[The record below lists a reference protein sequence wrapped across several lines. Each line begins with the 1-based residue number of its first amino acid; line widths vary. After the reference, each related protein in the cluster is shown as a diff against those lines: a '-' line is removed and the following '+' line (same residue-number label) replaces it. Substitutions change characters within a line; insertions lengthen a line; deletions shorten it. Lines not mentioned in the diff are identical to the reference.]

1 MVPTTAFLPCA
12 QDDAVRRDYQAWLH
26 SARLADAIAE
36 VEVLKAEAAAVLD
49 KHLTKTADQVR
60 RLQARQF
67 CIAKCAGPAVTRCC

>member
-1 MVPTTAFLPCA
+1 M
-12 QDDAVRRDYQAWLH
+12 RRDYQAWLH

-60 RLQARQF
+60 S
-67 CIAKCAGPAVTRCC
+67 VTSTTVLHGKMNGACRHALL